1 MTGNTI
7 VNVLGSAVFFL
18 WGPGTVMLL
27 IGYFSGYYI
36 TFYQDGNRFVE
47 LLQKSSPA
55 PWYIGAVSEP
65 EKAGSMA
72 LWAVAVT
79 VLLIALCVFLYK
91 KRPSEA
97 AGRAMAFRKKPA
109 GYQVAPCSAGLH
121 SPVLIFREMMGSD
134 GWSIF
139 GLVSRTCNQLRY
151 Y

>member
-1 MTGNTI
+1 
-7 VNVLGSAVFFL
+7 
-18 WGPGTVMLL
+18 MLL
-27 IGYFSGYYI
+27 IGYFSSYYI

-55 PWYIGAVSEP
+55 AWYIGAVSEP

-97 AGRAMAFRKKPA
+97 AGRAMAFRKSQPVIKLLLVVPIALTGSLISVSYTHLLQFRGRRQTGPYRYHPGQQKRKP
-109 GYQVAPCSAGLH
+109 P
-121 SPVLIFREMMGSD
+121 
-134 GWSIF
+134 
-139 GLVSRTCNQLRY
+139 SRYTGTHTKRPKAY
-151 Y
+151 PD